1 MKTFNCVFNSRFMN
15 FMCVDG
21 RVITVNGR
29 VICTCSI
36 ESIL

>member
-15 FMCVDG
+15 FMRDISVDG
-21 RVITVNGR
+21 RVNGR